1 MQITLTER
9 SIQQEDLAVLYVY
22 EPNNK
27 ICESKICEAAK
38 YVK

>member
-22 EPNNK
+22 EPNN
-27 ICESKICEAAK
+27 IAAK